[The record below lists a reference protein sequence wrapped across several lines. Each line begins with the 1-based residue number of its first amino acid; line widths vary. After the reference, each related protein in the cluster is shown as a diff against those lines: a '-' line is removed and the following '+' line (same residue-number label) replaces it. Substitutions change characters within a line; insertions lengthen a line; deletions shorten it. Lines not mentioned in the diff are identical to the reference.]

1 MAPAGHGAWIE
12 LTEGYAKAVWVHFLD
27 TARWDFLKN
36 QPADVYPAQ
45 YVKGLGTV
53 MELLLREQAL
63 NRPGCETVIHHYE
76 EILTLYLLQETKDR
90 GSPATRLAHQQL
102 LHLRGQLIERLA
114 EEWTVEKMAAV
125 CHMSAGHL
133 HLLTKRH
140 ESITPM
146 ELLRHLRMEHAST
159 LLVGTTQTIDMI
171 AQQVGYRTP
180 YAFSDAFQRHTGK
193 RPGAYRAGK

>member
-1 MAPAGHGAWIE
+1 LAPAGHGAWIE

-76 EILTLYLLQETKDR
+76 EILTLYLLQETKDW